1 MTMPTRNSL
10 LCLVLTAALALL
22 LACQSQTAPPPK
34 DGRYPLSGEVI
45 SVDRPNQQVTMKH
58 GDIPGLMN
66 AMTMTYPLKD
76 DSVLR
81 RLAAGDRLQADLV
94 VKDGA
99 AHLEN
104 VVIQNK

>member
-1 MTMPTRNSL
+1 MIKIRTALVTAL
-10 LCLVLTAALALL
+10 LAILTAAL
-22 LACQSQTAPPPK
+22 LACQSQTAPSPK
-34 DGRYPLSGEVI
+34 DGRYPLAGEVI

-58 GDIPGLMN
+58 GDIPGLMK

-81 RLAAGDRLQADLV
+81 RLAPGDHLQADLV
-94 VKDGA
+94 VKDGV

>member
-1 MTMPTRNSL
+1 MIPARSL
-10 LCLVLTAALALL
+10 LITVLVASSLSLW
-22 LACQSQTAPPPK
+22 LACQSQTAPRPK

-58 GDIPGLMN
+58 GDIPGLMK

-81 RLAAGDRLQADLV
+81 RLAPGDHLQADLL

-99 AHLEN
+99 AQLEN

>member
-1 MTMPTRNSL
+1 MIRLRRL
-10 LCLVLTAALALL
+10 LFTLL
-22 LACQSQTAPPPK
+22 LAGFSSVLLACHSQNAPAPR

-45 SVDRPNQQVTMKH
+45 SVDRSNQQVTMKH
-58 GDIPGLMN
+58 GDIPGLMK

-81 RLAAGDRLQADLV
+81 RLSPGDHLQADLV
-94 VKDGA
+94 VQNGV
-99 AHLEN
+99 AHLES

>member
-1 MTMPTRNSL
+1 MTRTRIPL
-10 LCLVLTAALALL
+10 LTLLIAALVML

-34 DGRYPLSGEVI
+34 DGHYPLSGEVV
-45 SVDRPNQQVTMKH
+45 SVDRSNQQVTMKH
-58 GDIPGLMN
+58 GDIPGLMK

-81 RLAAGDRLQADLV
+81 RLAPGDRLQAELV

>member
-1 MTMPTRNSL
+1 MIRTRSL
-10 LCLVLTAALALL
+10 LITALVASSISMW
-22 LACQSQTAPPPK
+22 LACQSQTAPRPK

-58 GDIPGLMN
+58 GDIPKLMK

-81 RLAAGDRLQADLV
+81 RLAPGDQLHADLV

-99 AHLEN
+99 AQLEK
-104 VVIQNK
+104 VIIQNK

>member
-1 MTMPTRNSL
+1 MIRTHNSL
-10 LCLVLTAALALL
+10 LIVVVAVTVASL

-58 GDIPGLMN
+58 GDIPGLMK
-66 AMTMTYPLKD
+66 AMTMTYPLKE
-76 DSVLR
+76 DSALR
-81 RLAAGDRLQADLV
+81 RLAPGDHLRADLV